1 LNVDSDG
8 RNSLVLRL
16 DDSGCMISKAVSGRK
31 REFADRD
38 ATASFDVDAV
48 TILDEP
54 ASVA

>member
-1 LNVDSDG
+1 
-8 RNSLVLRL
+8 
-16 DDSGCMISKAVSGRK
+16 MISKAVSGRK